1 MNQIRN
7 RVYNLIFLLILISTF
22 LIPTCSGTVFLKD
35 GTEIPRD
42 EVRNFMM
49 NNSIY
54 KTDSPF
60 PIQFFY
66 SSNCG
71 SCKDALKF
79 LQSYERKNPSTRI
92 EYRNLVYN
100 GENRQL
106 FTEYK
111 NQFRHPKISY
121 PAVFIGNIGITGSS
135 DIIHTTD
142 QVVKGYQNQL
152 Y

>member
-1 MNQIRN
+1 MFVQKI
-7 RVYNLIFLLILISTF
+7 TF
-22 LIPTCSGTVFLKD
+22 VTLVAAEC
-35 GTEIPRD
+35 R
-42 EVRNFMM
+42 M

-111 NQFRHPKISY
+111 NQFRHSEIPY
-121 PAVFIGNIGITGSS
+121 PAMFIGNKGITGSS
-135 DIIHTTD
+135 DIIHTAD
-142 QVVKGYQNQL
+142 QLVKGYVDQYLMRDQL
-152 Y
+152 FPVFS